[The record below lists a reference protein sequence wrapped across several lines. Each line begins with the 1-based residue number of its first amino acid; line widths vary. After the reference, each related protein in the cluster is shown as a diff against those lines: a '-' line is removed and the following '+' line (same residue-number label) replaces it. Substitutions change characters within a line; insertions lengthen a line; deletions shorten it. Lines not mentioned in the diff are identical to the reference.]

1 MYLFASRRCLRMSIV
16 CRKLRKGGLKIQQK
30 KEMFIERKKGRW
42 EGKKTKGG
50 RERGEERKEF
60 S

>member
-1 MYLFASRRCLRMSIV
+1 MRMSMV

>member
-1 MYLFASRRCLRMSIV
+1 MRMSIV

-30 KEMFIERKKGRW
+30 KRNVYRKKGRW
-42 EGKKTKGG
+42 EGKKTKEG